1 VATRARRN
9 LFVSLTLMS
18 FLLAAAFKI
27 QNGMHWFWAD
37 QPVVAGLLVALGI
50 LFAVLWARAQKDVQP
65 PTI

>member
-1 VATRARRN
+1 MATRARRN

-27 QNGMHWFWAD
+27 QNGVHWFWTD
-37 QPVVAGLLVALGI
+37 QPLVAGLLVALGI
-50 LFAVLWARAQKDVQP
+50 LFAVLWARAQKDLQP